1 MYRTPT
7 LYIALFEPRFNL
19 FFSFRGGWHTFL
31 LFKVDLSLE
40 IGYFSCAMTILDS
53 LILGLVEGLT
63 EYLPVSST
71 GHLIIT
77 QYLLGLPESEAMHAF
92 EICVQGGAILAVM
105 GLYFRRVREMWYG
118 LLGKNPA
125 GVRMMINMLAGFLPA
140 MVIGLLC
147 ADYIKGYLFNATTVM
162 VMWVLG
168 GIAIL
173 LYVRH
178 QKKKGKGFEGKE
190 LSELT
195 WKGALGIGFMQCIAM
210 IPGTS
215 RSLMTM
221 LGGLTVGLSVAAA
234 VEFSFLLG
242 LITLGAATVHDA
254 WKFGGDMVN
263 TIGWKAIVAGS
274 VMAWASS
281 IVAVRWMVG
290 YLNRHSLSIFGWY
303 RIAAGIV
310 MLGLILCGLKVGG
323 EEPQTNAPV
332 PESAEVQKTR

>member
-1 MYRTPT
+1 
-7 LYIALFEPRFNL
+7 
-19 FFSFRGGWHTFL
+19 
-31 LFKVDLSLE
+31 
-40 IGYFSCAMTILDS
+40 MTILES

-77 QYLLGLPESEAMHAF
+77 QYLLGLPESDAMHAF
-92 EICVQGGAILAVM
+92 EICVQGGAILAVL
-105 GLYFRRVREMWYG
+105 GLYFQRVREMMLG
-118 LLGKNPA
+118 VMGKNPA
-125 GVRMMINMLAGFLPA
+125 GVHMMVNMLMGFIPA
-140 MVIGLLC
+140 AVIGVLC
-147 ADYIKGYLFNATTVM
+147 SSFIKGYLFNATTVM
-162 VMWVLG
+162 VMWVVG
-168 GIAIL
+168 GLAIL

-178 QKKKGKGFEGKE
+178 QKKQGKGFAGKD

-195 WKGALGIGFMQCIAM
+195 WKGALAVGFMQCIAM

-221 LGGLTVGLSVAAA
+221 LGGLAVGLSVAAA

-254 WKFGGDMVN
+254 WKFGGDMVQ
-263 TIGWKAIVAGS
+263 TIGWGPIIAGS

-290 YLNRHSLSIFGWY
+290 YLNRHSLSLFGWY
-303 RIAAGIV
+303 RIGAGIV
-310 MLGLILCGLKVGG
+310 MLGFILCGLEVS
-323 EEPQTNAPV
+323 EQTEKPETAPAAV
-332 PESAEVQKTR
+332 VADEK